1 MNYWFLSFLSPLIL
15 IRYFL
20 ATWCIALVF
29 LCSIIIKQQS
39 QSKKLH
45 EVKSLLALG
54 KKIIARDSLA
64 GTVIMITSHTV
75 VIELASGQK
84 KEIPLSFIEHVNTY

>member
-1 MNYWFLSFLSPLIL
+1 MNYWFLFSLPLL
-15 IRYFL
+15 TLARYFL
-20 ATWCIALVF
+20 AAWCVALVF

-54 KKIIARDSLA
+54 KKIIARNGLA

-75 VIELASGQK
+75 IVELASGQK